1 MLLTPQNFRTTVL
14 RNPDAVITI
23 INHCQIETT
32 RSTSAKKMYRFA
44 SIFTFHQARFSRA
57 LNRGF
62 PTKVSPL
69 RRRAKSAQ
77 ITTTIWPGPS

>member
-23 INHCQIETT
+23 INHQQIETT
-32 RSTSAKKMYRFA
+32 RSTSAKKNVSIRFDFHFSSGA
-44 SIFTFHQARFSRA
+44 IFARA

-77 ITTTIWPGPS
+77 ITATIWPS